1 MVNREMF
8 DKFTE
13 KMVENALSGYTP
25 KLEELSRMRVDEL
38 AAVKTK
44 VRTHPEEV
52 EAWFDT
58 EITKASNMDVSSIL
72 KKMKL

>member
-25 KLEELSRMRVDEL
+25 KLEELSKMRVDEL
-38 AAVKTK
+38 AAVKAK
-44 VRTHPEEV
+44 ERTLGG
-52 EAWFDT
+52 
-58 EITKASNMDVSSIL
+58 ASSP
-72 KKMKL
+72 